1 MYGHFDQFNA
11 SMLTKKVEDEP
22 INPGTYLNQ
31 CPHIQ
36 L

>member
-22 INPGTYLNQ
+22 INPGTFKSMSI
-31 CPHIQ
+31 C
-36 L
+36 